1 MKAELTLSPD
11 PIDKA
16 ALAKA
21 RSITDGMGAVVTF
34 AGVVRDREG
43 EAAITGI
50 DYESF
55 DDMARR
61 QFELIFA
68 EIEQRWPI
76 ESVRLAHRT
85 GIVKVNEP
93 SLWVE
98 VVAAHRA
105 EAFYACQFLIDQMKK
120 RVPIWKKPIVT

>member
-1 MKAELTLSPD
+1 MKAELTLSPN
-11 PIDKA
+11 PIDEA

-21 RSITDGMGAVVTF
+21 RLITDGMGAVVTF

-55 DDMARR
+55 EDMARR

-105 EAFYACQFLIDQMKK
+105 EAFYACQFLIDQMKQ

>member
-11 PIDKA
+11 PIDEA

-34 AGVVRDREG
+34 AGVVRGRED
-43 EAAITGI
+43 EVAITGI

-105 EAFYACQFLIDQMKK
+105 EAFYACQFLIDQMKQ

>member
-1 MKAELTLSPD
+1 MKAELTLSPG
-11 PIDKA
+11 PIDEA

>member
-11 PIDKA
+11 PIDEA

-21 RSITDGMGAVVTF
+21 RSLTDGMGAVVTF
-34 AGVVRDREG
+34 AGVVRGREG

-120 RVPIWKKPIVT
+120 RVPIWKKTIVT

>member
-11 PIDKA
+11 PIDEA

-34 AGVVRDREG
+34 AGVVRGREG
-43 EAAITGI
+43 EVAITGI

-105 EAFYACQFLIDQMKK
+105 KAFYACQFLIDPMKQ

>member
-11 PIDKA
+11 PIYEA

-105 EAFYACQFLIDQMKK
+105 EAFYACQFLIDQMKQ

>member
-11 PIDKA
+11 PIDEA

>member
-11 PIDKA
+11 PIDEA

-76 ESVRLAHRT
+76 ESVRLTHRT

-120 RVPIWKKPIVT
+120 RVPIWK

>member
-1 MKAELTLSPD
+1 MKTKLTLSPT
-11 PIDKA
+11 PIDEA

-34 AGVVRDREG
+34 AGVVRDSEG

-105 EAFYACQFLIDQMKK
+105 EAFYACQFLIDQMKQ

>member
-1 MKAELTLSPD
+1 MKAELTLSPN
-11 PIDKA
+11 PIDEA

-76 ESVRLAHRT
+76 EYVRLVHRT

>member
-1 MKAELTLSPD
+1 MKAELTLSPN
-11 PIDKA
+11 PIDEA

-21 RSITDGMGAVVTF
+21 RSVTDGMGAVVTF

-105 EAFYACQFLIDQMKK
+105 EAFYACQFLIDQMKQ

>member
-1 MKAELTLSPD
+1 MKAELTLSPN
-11 PIDKA
+11 PIDEA

>member
-11 PIDKA
+11 PIDEA

-34 AGVVRDREG
+34 AGVVRGREG
-43 EAAITGI
+43 EVAITGI

-85 GIVKVNEP
+85 GIVKVTEP

-98 VVAAHRA
+98 VGAAHRA
-105 EAFYACQFLIDQMKK
+105 EAFYACQFLIDQMKQ

>member
-1 MKAELTLSPD
+1 MKAELTLSPN
-11 PIDKA
+11 PIDEA

-55 DDMARR
+55 EDMARR

-105 EAFYACQFLIDQMKK
+105 EAFYACQFLIDQMKQ

>member
-11 PIDKA
+11 PIDEA

-34 AGVVRDREG
+34 AGVVRGREG
-43 EAAITGI
+43 EVAITGI

-68 EIEQRWPI
+68 EIEHRWPI

-105 EAFYACQFLIDQMKK
+105 EAFYACQFLIDQMKQ

>member
-1 MKAELTLSPD
+1 MKAELTLSPN
-11 PIDKA
+11 PIDEA

-21 RSITDGMGAVVTF
+21 RLITDGMGAVVTF

-105 EAFYACQFLIDQMKK
+105 EAFYACQFLIDQMKQ

>member
-11 PIDKA
+11 PIDEA

-105 EAFYACQFLIDQMKK
+105 EAFHACQFLIDQMKK

>member
-1 MKAELTLSPD
+1 MKAELTLSPG
-11 PIDKA
+11 PIDEA

-105 EAFYACQFLIDQMKK
+105 EAFYACQFLIDQMKQ

>member
-1 MKAELTLSPD
+1 MKAELTLSPN
-11 PIDKA
+11 PIDEA

-105 EAFYACQFLIDQMKK
+105 EAFHACQFLIDQMKQ